1 MHSKYFCY
9 GSLACSLLLPFSL
22 YPGHWTG
29 CICSQSRSHCLPVHQ
44 EDRIIRTSFR
54 PEALLFLHHTQHP
67 IVWIYLGPKSILN
80 WFHSWQ
86 ICVFHLVLGP
96 GFHMNISNHF
106 IFFQVEVLLHADNLY
121 MTSENEKIK
130 GWLKTRQI
138 PVFARVQQTWF
149 LLWKEQ
155 WQNLSLQMNGRA
167 LPCGGEM
174 VKLCTRWSMKAVL
187 LCWQIV
193 WPVSGYPDAFSI
205 PSLHH
210 K

>member
-1 MHSKYFCY
+1 MVKPFPSLLILFQQGLNRLLLILLFFKALMQFILFYFLIRSVHSKYFCY
-9 GSLACSLLLPFSL
+9 GSLACSLLLLFSL
-22 YPGHWTG
+22 YPGRWTG
-29 CICSQSRSHCLPVHQ
+29 CVCSQSRSHCRPVHQ

-138 PVFARVQQTWF
+138 PVFARVQQNWF

-155 WQNLSLQMNGRA
+155 WQNLSL
-167 LPCGGEM
+167 
-174 VKLCTRWSMKAVL
+174 
-187 LCWQIV
+187 
-193 WPVSGYPDAFSI
+193 
-205 PSLHH
+205 
-210 K
+210 